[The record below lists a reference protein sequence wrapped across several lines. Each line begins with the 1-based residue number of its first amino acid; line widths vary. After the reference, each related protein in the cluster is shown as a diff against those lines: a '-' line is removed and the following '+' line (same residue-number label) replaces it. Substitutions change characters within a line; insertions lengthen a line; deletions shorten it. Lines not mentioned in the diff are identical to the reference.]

1 MNLFKE
7 NFFAGYQSSGP
18 RSVVGKLLSIGIACI
33 GLPIFFLYICL
44 VGGFLAR
51 HLQRVYVRLS
61 CCRRPAEYAGTEEQ
75 TRQTANVAREYW
87 KPVLQKPY
95 SNNTLEQKHGRTK
108 VRPRVPLWICAVIV
122 TAYLLLG
129 SLWVSQY
136 HQVHF
141 IDGFHYCTIW
151 VTHLDLQ
158 AGGGSGKG
166 SGNDS
171 SEDLLSTVITSLY
184 ILIGVALVAM
194 CAQFLKQDIA
204 GLLESLTK
212 THSPSSPGSW
222 HLPSSR
228 DSSLDDTLLL
238 QDNCLNTNILKTS
251 LNSFDE
257 SKLDQ
262 LKPEH
267 MKSLVDLP
275 PPPPTQF
282 SWNWNK
288 TNTTFQSYAGSKT
301 QHKNWN
307 TWKTSFQVKST
318 ENVYKRAL

>member
-75 TRQTANVAREYW
+75 TRQTADVAREYC
-87 KPVLQKPY
+87 KPVLQNPFP
-95 SNNTLEQKHGRTK
+95 NNTWEQKHGRTK
-108 VRPRVPLWICAVIV
+108 VRPRVPLWICTVTV

-141 IDGFHYCTIW
+141 IDGFHYCFSLLCTIG
-151 VTHLDLQ
+151 VTQLDLQ

-212 THSPSSPGSW
+212 THSPSSPGS
-222 HLPSSR
+222 
-228 DSSLDDTLLL
+228 
-238 QDNCLNTNILKTS
+238 
-251 LNSFDE
+251 
-257 SKLDQ
+257 
-262 LKPEH
+262 
-267 MKSLVDLP
+267 
-275 PPPPTQF
+275 
-282 SWNWNK
+282 
-288 TNTTFQSYAGSKT
+288 
-301 QHKNWN
+301 
-307 TWKTSFQVKST
+307 
-318 ENVYKRAL
+318 